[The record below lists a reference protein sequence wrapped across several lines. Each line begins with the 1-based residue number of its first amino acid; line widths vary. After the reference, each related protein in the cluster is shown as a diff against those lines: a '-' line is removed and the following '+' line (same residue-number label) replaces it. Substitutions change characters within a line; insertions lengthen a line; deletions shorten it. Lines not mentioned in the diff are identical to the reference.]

1 MSNFLRTLVVAV
13 AIGTSLASASC
24 GNKNTDPQAQAQT
37 ATLSGQVT
45 PANSVVTVTATD
57 ASGKATTATPTST
70 GAYSFGTMA
79 LGKYTLSFA
88 PAAGYDAPTP
98 VAATLDASGTP
109 VPTVLLALGRAGASF
124 RVDGTP
130 VTAPYAFSQT
140 LAGNRFLTFSV
151 SPGGAPG
158 PTVSIDMAGVT
169 PAVGSY
175 PLNNSY
181 SSAQYMAADFTSY
194 YSAKFGTGSAT
205 SGALVVTAVNPTLRR
220 FSGTF
225 SFLGTDATSNA
236 PSGNLPAGTPATRDI
251 TNGVFT
257 NLPY

>member
-1 MSNFLRTLVVAV
+1 MSNFLRTLAVAV
-13 AIGTSLASASC
+13 AIGTTLAGTSC
-24 GNKNTDPQAQAQT
+24 GNKNADPQAQLQT

-45 PANSVVTVTATD
+45 PATAIVTVTATD
-57 ASGKATTATPTST
+57 ASGKTTTATPTST
-70 GAYSFGTMA
+70 GAYSFGALA
-79 LGKYTLSFA
+79 LGSYTLSFA
-88 PAAGYDAPTP
+88 PAAGYDTPTP
-98 VAATLDASGTP
+98 VTTTLTASGTP
-109 VPTVLLALGRAGASF
+109 VPTVTATVGRAAVSF
-124 RVDGTP
+124 RVEGTP

-158 PTVSIDMAGVT
+158 PTVSIDMAGLT
-169 PAVGSY
+169 PVVGSY
-175 PLNNSY
+175 PLDNSD
-181 SSAQYMAADFTSY
+181 SHAQYLAADYTTY

-225 SFLGTDATSNA
+225 SFLGTDATSGA
-236 PSGNLPAGTPATRDI
+236 PSGSLPAGTPATRNI